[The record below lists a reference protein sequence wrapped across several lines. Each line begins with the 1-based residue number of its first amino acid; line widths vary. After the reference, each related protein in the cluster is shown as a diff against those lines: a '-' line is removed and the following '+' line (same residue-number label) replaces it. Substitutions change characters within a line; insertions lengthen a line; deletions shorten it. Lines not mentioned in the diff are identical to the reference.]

1 MKKKYYWIII
11 IILFGLLPNR
21 GMAQIKIP
29 EIEEYLDRLRLNR
42 AMEGMRENTYN
53 DVEGSPFMEKE
64 FREGIIQLKDGKLF
78 NAKLRYDMYAG
89 EMQFIAKEIIYAIA
103 FPEDIEYIE
112 IEDVKFIY
120 TPYLLTPS
128 GTNPKESYFIV
139 LMDGDNKLLAKKE
152 VLLLDAVPA
161 KPYTDPKPAQFS
173 KKNDSYYIKKK
184 NLSAVKI
191 INRKSLISIMED
203 KEAEVLDFIK
213 KEKISH
219 KNPEDLKKL
228 IEHYNSL
235 EEWKIEE
242 VEESKGLR
250 VEEGKKE

>member
-1 MKKKYYWIII
+1 MEKKYYWIII
-11 IILFGLLPNR
+11 LILFGLLPNQ
-21 GMAQIKIP
+21 GLAQITIP
-29 EIEEYLDRLRLNR
+29 EIEEYLDRIRLNR
-42 AMEGMRENTYN
+42 AMEGMRENTYK
-53 DVEGSPFMEKE
+53 DVEGSPFMSKE
-64 FREGIIQLKDGKLF
+64 FREGRIQLKDGRLF
-78 NAKLRYDMYAG
+78 SGKLRYDMYAI
-89 EMQFIAKEIIYAIA
+89 EMQFIAKGIVYVIA

-120 TPYLLTPS
+120 SPYLLTPS

-139 LMDGDNKLLAKKE
+139 MMDGDNKLLAKKE

-184 NLSAVKI
+184 NLPAVKI
-191 INRKSLISIMED
+191 SNRKSLMGILED
-203 KEAEVLDFIK
+203 KEAEVLSFIK

-228 IEHYNSL
+228 IEYYNSL
-235 EEWKIEE
+235 EEIE
-242 VEESKGLR
+242 
-250 VEEGKKE
+250 

>member
-1 MKKKYYWIII
+1 
-11 IILFGLLPNR
+11 
-21 GMAQIKIP
+21 
-29 EIEEYLDRLRLNR
+29 
-42 AMEGMRENTYN
+42 MEGRRENTYN
-53 DVEGSPFMEKE
+53 DVEGSPFMQKE
-64 FREGIIQLKDGKLF
+64 FREGRIQLKDGRLYSG
-78 NAKLRYDMYAG
+78 KLRYDMYTG
-89 EMQFIAKEIIYAIA
+89 EMQFIAKGIVYVIA

-161 KPYTDPKPAQFS
+161 KPYVDPKPAQFS

-191 INRKSLISIMED
+191 INRKSLISILED

-219 KNPEDLKKL
+219 KNQEDLKKL

-235 EEWKIEE
+235 EEIE
-242 VEESKGLR
+242 
-250 VEEGKKE
+250 

>member
-11 IILFGLLPNR
+11 LILFGLLPNQ
-21 GMAQIKIP
+21 GLAQITIP
-29 EIEEYLDRLRLNR
+29 EMEEYLDRIRLNR
-42 AMEGMRENTYN
+42 AIEGMRENTYN
-53 DVEGSPFMEKE
+53 DVEGSPFMPKE
-64 FREGIIQLKDGKLF
+64 FQQGKIQVKGEGLYSS
-78 NAKLRYDMYAG
+78 KLRYDMYTNV
-89 EMQFIAKEIIYAIA
+89 MQFMAKGIVYVIA
-103 FPEDIEYIE
+103 FPEDIVFVEVE
-112 IEDVKFIY
+112 HVKFIY

-139 LMDGDNKLLAKKE
+139 LMDGDNKLLARKE

-173 KKNDSYYIKKK
+173 KKNDSYYIRKK

-191 INRKSLISIMED
+191 INRKSLISILED

-228 IEHYNSL
+228 IEHYNNL
-235 EEWKIEE
+235 EEMED
-242 VEESKGLR
+242 
-250 VEEGKKE
+250 